1 MTKTHSLSRRRFL
14 EVSSLS
20 ALGCSLPRMARG
32 ASSNDITARRLV
44 EDIQRYLGA
53 APGYTSVRDKF
64 KAGSPDIVVHGAAVT
79 FMSTLDVLQRAH
91 AAGLNFVIT
100 HEPTIWSD
108 ADTVSDV
115 ELDPLYKY
123 KMQFIESNK
132 MAVWRIHDLW
142 HAQHPE
148 PMSDAEGKLLDWNR
162 HLMPGSHGYY
172 RVYKLPPTPLQTVA
186 SYLATKLNTR
196 SVRLVGDPNLII
208 ETLAHGSHGLEGNI
222 KGLEA
227 ADAVMIGEARDWDSM
242 EYIRDLSASGQ
253 KKGAIV
259 ISHEASE
266 EEGMKFF
273 TQWFH
278 SHFASVRAEF
288 VPTTDRLWI
297 A

>member
-1 MTKTHSLSRRRFL
+1 MKITHSLSRRHFL
-14 EVSSLS
+14 EVSALS
-20 ALGCSLPRMARG
+20 ALGCSLPQMARG
-32 ASSNDITARRLV
+32 ASSNDITARQLV
-44 EDIQRYLGA
+44 EEVQRYLGA

-79 FMSTLDVLQRAH
+79 FMSTLDVLKRAH

-115 ELDPLYKY
+115 EQDPLYKY
-123 KMQFIESNK
+123 KMHFIESNG

-142 HAQHPE
+142 HAQQPE

-162 HLMPGSHGYY
+162 YLMPGSHGYY
-172 RVYKLPPTPLQTVA
+172 RVYKLPRTPLKTVA
-186 SYLATKLNTR
+186 AYLATKLNTR
-196 SVRLVGDPNLII
+196 SVRLVGDPNLMI

-222 KGLEA
+222 NGLEA

-273 TQWFH
+273 TQWFR

-288 VPTTDRLWI
+288 IPTTDRLWI